1 MKPKALG
8 VYIFAGGFTQ
18 GLKKHCQVLAH
29 LEDEPYAGTET
40 SLLNHPNVPIY
51 FRHGAHTWP
60 DAEKF
65 QGVDLIY
72 ANPPCAIVSPIGR
85 SMKNGADN
93 WRTDPRLSCWTR
105 TFDLIRLKPKMMVI
119 ESVPSMAS
127 AKKALPF
134 ILDLAREARR
144 RGYCSTLMHHDGG
157 LFGLPHHRKRFFF
170 IVHKTKLTWPKV
182 TKRKVPTVG
191 EVVGQVTDPGYATP
205 MAKDHVKV
213 YHALKIGKVRDGNGG
228 FYPKYERFKT
238 AWCRIFNEPAT
249 GPCGRKGRPLF
260 MHTRLHT
267 HRPMNAFV
275 GNYYFHP
282 TSPRHLGVN
291 EMKALCGYPVTYKI
305 AARPGKTAT
314 LLAQAVLP
322 PVGEWVGKMA
332 KMTFE
337 LDAKPNQLTVQDVDL
352 IVRPK
357 TNWLPVVEELEMD
370 DPN

>member
-1 MKPKALG
+1 MAKPTALG

-18 GLKKHCQVLAH
+18 GLKKHCKVLAH
-29 LEDEPYAGTET
+29 LEDEPYAGTDT
-40 SLLNHPNVPIY
+40 SQLNHPEVPIH
-51 FRHGAHTWP
+51 FRHGADTWP
-60 DAEKF
+60 DADKF
-65 QGVDLIY
+65 QNVDLIY

-105 TFDLIRLKPKMMVI
+105 TFELLRLNPKVLLI
-119 ESVPSMAS
+119 ESVPGIAS
-127 AKKALPF
+127 PKKALPYV
-134 ILDLAREARR
+134 LALAREARR
-144 RGYCSTLMHHDGG
+144 RGYCVTLMHHDGA
-157 LFGLPHHRKRFFF
+157 LFGLPQHRKRFFF
-170 IVHKTKLTWPKV
+170 IAHKHKLVWPEV
-182 TKRKVPTVG
+182 RKRKVPTVG
-191 EVVGQVTDPGYATP
+191 EVVGKVKDPGYFTP
-205 MAKDHVKV
+205 MQLDHKKV
-213 YHALKIGKVRDGNGG
+213 WAQLKLARVRDGQGG

-260 MHTRLHT
+260 MHTRLHA

-282 TSPRHLGVN
+282 TSARHLGVN

-305 AARPGKTAT
+305 SARPGKTAT

-322 PVGEWVGKMA
+322 PVGAWVGR
-332 KMTFE
+332 MTA
-337 LDAKPNQLTVQDVDL
+337 LTLASALTPNELTVQDVDL

-357 TNWLPVVEELEMD
+357 TNWQPVIEEVALDE
-370 DPN
+370 